1 MTQRLE
7 AFQPLEDKQVKMY
20 TCGPSIYQLPHIGN
34 YRTFLYEDILQ
45 RYLEYLDYKV
55 ERVLNITD
63 VEDKA
68 IEEAEKEDVTL
79 KKLTER
85 NAKIFLEELKMLKAK
100 TPSYIPRSSTTVD
113 QAVSL
118 IEKLLE
124 KGYAYWYKGNVYYNP
139 LKFRGF
145 GKLYGLDMSKW
156 PKEKRRFHKDTYPG
170 NRWNRGDFI
179 LWHGYKKGDKVY
191 WDAKLGKGRPAW
203 NVQDPAMAV
212 QRLGYKVDMCC
223 GGIDNV
229 IRHHD
234 YVIAVVEG
242 VTHEQFARYWLHGAH
257 LYVD

>member
-85 NAKIFLEELKMLKAK
+85 NAKIFLEELKL
-100 TPSYIPRSSTTVD
+100 
-113 QAVSL
+113 SL
-118 IEKLLE
+118 I
-124 KGYAYWYKGNVYYNP
+124 
-139 LKFRGF
+139 
-145 GKLYGLDMSKW
+145 
-156 PKEKRRFHKDTYPG
+156 H
-170 NRWNRGDFI
+170 I
-179 LWHGYKKGDKVY
+179 
-191 WDAKLGKGRPAW
+191 
-203 NVQDPAMAV
+203 
-212 QRLGYKVDMCC
+212 
-223 GGIDNV
+223 
-229 IRHHD
+229 
-234 YVIAVVEG
+234 
-242 VTHEQFARYWLHGAH
+242 
-257 LYVD
+257 